1 VPRPDEAVTWGE
13 LAEALLIM
21 GVMTLLLLV

>member
-1 VPRPDEAVTWGE
+1 MPRDDRAITWGE

-21 GVMTLLLLV
+21 GIMAFLLLV

>member
-1 VPRPDEAVTWGE
+1 MPRTDEAVTWGE

-21 GVMTLLLLV
+21 ALMTLLLLV

>member
-1 VPRPDEAVTWGE
+1 MPRTDGEVTWGE

-21 GVMTLLLLV
+21 GVMILLLLV

>member
-1 VPRPDEAVTWGE
+1 MSRPDKAVTWGE

-21 GVMTLLLLV
+21 GLMTLLLLV